1 MRVLDPLVIVGA
13 SHAGIQLAAKVRQ
26 LGFDASIVLVGNE
39 VHAPYQ
45 RPPLS
50 KDLLMGKKSPD
61 SLALRGNEFFT
72 GNNIEL
78 RLGQRAV
85 SMDPAAR
92 TLSLKDGSTIR
103 YSWLALATGARCRPL
118 PLPGCNL
125 DGVFSLR
132 TLDDALA
139 ISAAVE
145 NTSRACIIGGGFI
158 GLEIASALVARGISV
173 KIIESEP
180 QLLTR
185 RLPQQMSDYITR
197 LHRQRGV
204 EILFNCSV
212 SALKGT
218 AGQVQQ
224 VELDNGNRIECDIA
238 LLATGVK
245 PNVELAL
252 DAGVACENGIL
263 TDAVGRTN
271 APNVIAIGDVANALL
286 RIGPNGPA
294 RMRLESVQAATDGA
308 RAAASMV
315 VGEPKPFQGV
325 PWFWSTQHDIKLQM
339 AGLPVDGDQIVSR
352 GDMDA
357 DRFSLF
363 FLRKGVMVASHSIN
377 QPADHMLS
385 RKLIL
390 AGAKIPPENLQD
402 KSFSLRGVLAG
413 S

>member
-1 MRVLDPLVIVGA
+1 MRILDPLVIVGA

-39 VHAPYQ
+39 VHTPYQ

-50 KDLLMGKKSPD
+50 KDFLMGKKSPD
-61 SLALRGNEFFT
+61 SLALRGSEFFT

-103 YSWLALATGARCRPL
+103 YSWLALATGARCRDL